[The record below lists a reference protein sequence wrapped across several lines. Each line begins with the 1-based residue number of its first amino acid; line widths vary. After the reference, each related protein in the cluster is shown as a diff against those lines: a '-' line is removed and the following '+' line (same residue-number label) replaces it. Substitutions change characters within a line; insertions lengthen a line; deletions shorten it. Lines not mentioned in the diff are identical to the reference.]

1 MWRTAFC
8 FCVRQELTK
17 ISERIDRRRK
27 LKARVYMMS
36 LMMEVMMFLLM
47 ILLKVGYQPS
57 LIRIEKKTPRAVLN
71 IVGFREPASLL
82 HCISYS

>member
-1 MWRTAFC
+1 
-8 FCVRQELTK
+8 
-17 ISERIDRRRK
+17 
-27 LKARVYMMS
+27 MMS

-57 LIRIEKKTPRAVLN
+57 LIRIEKKPPRAVLN

-82 HCISYS
+82 HCISYSQTQPFLIFSMFYKQSSFGFLHTRILC